1 MENLSPSER
10 DETYIGGDI
19 EESGRDMVAKLK
31 VGEVD
36 FVGFYIT
43 SLAPSE
49 VWISP
54 VSIGITGIKKG
65 STKLIIQVSEA
76 GKEPLRWEI
85 PVMVK

>member
-1 MENLSPSER
+1 MNWWE
-10 DETYIGGDI
+10 D
-19 EESGRDMVAKLK
+19 SGRVQCTLSCNSLVRRSAKLK
-31 VGEVD
+31 VGKVD
-36 FVGFYIT
+36 FIGFYIT

-76 GKEPLRWEI
+76 GKEPLRWEM